1 MKKLA
6 RLMAFVMAAV
16 LPMQSFA
23 AFECNAKVQRLIVYA
38 TGDVNLWH
46 SARGDYTVVCNLNGT
61 HKGVSSTT
69 CAMWTAMLQSAKKR
83 DVMLNFYYGDATG
96 SCATLPL
103 YGEAPV
109 PSYLGEI
116 Q

>member
-16 LPMQSFA
+16 LPVQAFA
-23 AFECNAKVQRLIVYA
+23 AFECDAKVLRLIVYSN
-38 TGDVNLWH
+38 GDVNLWH
-46 SARGDYTVVCNLNGT
+46 SARNQYTVVCNLNGT
-61 HKGVSSTT
+61 HKGVSTTT

-83 DVMLNFYYGDATG
+83 DVMMNFYYSEPTG

-109 PSYLGEI
+109 PGYIGEI

>member
-1 MKKLA
+1 MRKLA

-23 AFECNAKVQRLIVYA
+23 AFECDAKVKCLIVYA

-46 SARGDYTVVCNLNGT
+46 SARDNYTVVCNLNVDY
-61 HKGVSSTT
+61 KGVSPTT
-69 CAMWTAMLQSAKKR
+69 RAMWTAMLQSAKKR
-83 DVMLNFYYGDATG
+83 DAWVNFYYGSATG

-109 PSYLGEI
+109 PGYLGEI